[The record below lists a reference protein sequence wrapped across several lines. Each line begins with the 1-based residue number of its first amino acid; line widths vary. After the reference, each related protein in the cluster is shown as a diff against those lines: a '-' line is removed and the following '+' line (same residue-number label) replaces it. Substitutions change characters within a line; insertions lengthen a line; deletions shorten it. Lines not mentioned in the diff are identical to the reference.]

1 MNTLS
6 EFSQTMSE
14 AQKARK
20 VTAIELAEKTGLSAQ
35 AVRQILSGVA
45 APRLTNAM
53 ALASELGLELV
64 LLPKEVARSMAG
76 APTAE
81 RRVLTDVERRLG
93 PNAAHTLPP
102 LPTTPRT
109 HTLPPLPPSAPTRK

>member
-1 MNTLS
+1 MNTIG
-6 EFSQTMSE
+6 EFSQALSE
-14 AQKARK
+14 AQKARR
-20 VTAIELAEKTGLSAQ
+20 VTAIDLAERTGLSPQ

-76 APTAE
+76 ASMAE
-81 RRVLTDVERRLG
+81 RKVLTDVERRLG
-93 PNAAHTLPP
+93 LNAAYK
-102 LPTTPRT
+102 
-109 HTLPPLPPSAPTRK
+109 LPPLPPPPRK